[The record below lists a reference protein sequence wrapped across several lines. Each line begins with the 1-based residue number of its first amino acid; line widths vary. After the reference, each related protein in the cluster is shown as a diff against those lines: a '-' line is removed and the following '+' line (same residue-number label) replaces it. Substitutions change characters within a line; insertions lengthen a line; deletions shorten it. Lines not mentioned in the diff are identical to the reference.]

1 MTATLLASL
10 FAVTAGSVSAAAAVF
25 SVTSAGSIP
34 TEGTSGAVVIA
45 VTEPAADG
53 WSTGLNTFTFTLT
66 DSLNAGTGTVDWSG
80 TPVISGAPGSLS
92 GITVSRALNVVTA
105 SFTASNQVQ
114 IENFSITGLTITTD
128 TAAAGALRLIVG
140 GTFGTTGVGVAGTA
154 PVPSGTGTASGI
166 LSADSPA
173 GVGPHLVICDVG
185 SFNFAVTDASNGNL
199 SFAAPDAESRAV
211 VASADLLCS
220 AAADDQDVSLTT
232 AATGNFHAAD
242 TVVTQSVAVAGLIG
256 SPGTVVKT
264 LFQDVDSP
272 TPVLF
277 PGENNQGAA
286 DTFLDESAA
295 ATLATNMVVT
305 FTIDTAG
312 VLFSGAPT
320 ANPSGTMGLNG
331 GAVGVDAAC
340 NLSFDRT
347 SCSVTVTNDS
357 SATGGITLEGVSLDI
372 AASVVQGTN
381 IGLNVTTSPVIPIVV
396 NGNTIAR
403 VGRVLVG
410 VSAQP
415 TIYINEND
423 QQSGM
428 IVLTET
434 SAGVLTDT
442 VGANYFGLCLTDSE
456 NTSFTRA
463 PWAVVTAGDLK
474 IRSGVVGATT
484 VQGTIV
490 PGTDNQCVSW
500 IVFTD
505 STVAS
510 VVEIRG
516 SDAANVVLPSGQTN
530 GPRFSVQAD
539 AIPGNVLV
547 RVLNGSQANVENGD
561 DSTLALV
568 TTVTNAIR
576 AFRNQPVVAAVNQ
589 VVLPPGT
596 TNGVLGNITITE
608 TQAGQFKAT
617 DSCEV
622 TILVSSQPAGDNQVV
637 RFVGGLTANV
647 PIVTTNG
654 ASGLLV
660 GGVTDFE
667 ANDAD
672 FTFAV
677 TQQAVGSLGVITIS
691 NMHVSVLGDAAA
703 TIVQVRVECDGPG
716 VQINQVVSPARVGN
730 PVAGTAAT
738 RLGVTQ
744 VGAFTTSTKVQTTGK
759 YVTYRLDFGVGAAGQ
774 AVQIWGA
781 TKTGND
787 WSGFALVT
795 TRTANASGV
804 VYYYI
809 RQNAATWKSYRG
821 KWVGAG
827 SFTPARQARWV
838 AP

>member
-1 MTATLLASL
+1 MSVALLASL
-10 FAVTAGSVSAAAAVF
+10 FTVAAGSVSAAAAVF

-34 TEGTSGAVVIA
+34 VEGTSGAVTIA

-53 WSTGLNTFTFTLT
+53 WSTGTNTFTFTLT
-66 DSLNAGTGTVDWSG
+66 DSLENGTGTVDWSG
-80 TPVISGAPGSLS
+80 TPAISGAPGSLS
-92 GITVSRALNVVTA
+92 GITVSRALNVVTV

-114 IENFSITGLTITTD
+114 VENFSITGLTITTD
-128 TAAAGALRLIVG
+128 GAANGALRLRVG
-140 GTFGTTGVGVAGTA
+140 GTFGTLGTGVAGTA
-154 PVPSGTGTASGI
+154 TIPSGTGTASGV
-166 LSADSPA
+166 LA
-173 GVGPHLVICDVG
+173 GDEVAGTGPFEIECDQG
-185 SFNFAVTDASNGNL
+185 SFDFAVTDASNGNL

-211 VASADLLCS
+211 TGGDVTCTP
-220 AAADDQDVSLTT
+220 AAGDQDAAPTT
-232 AATGNFHAAD
+232 AATGNFHAD
-242 TVVTQSVAVAGLIG
+242 GTVVTQSVAVVGLIG

-264 LFQDVDSP
+264 LFQDTDTP
-272 TPVLF
+272 TPTRF
-277 PGENNQGAA
+277 PGENNQSAA

-295 ATLATNMVVT
+295 ATMTTNMVVT

-320 ANPSGTMGLNG
+320 VNPSATIGVNG
-331 GAVGVDAAC
+331 GAAGVNGTC

-347 SCSVTVTNDS
+347 SCSLTITDDS
-357 SATGGITLEGVSLDI
+357 SVAGGLTLEDTFLDI
-372 AASVVQGTN
+372 AASVAQGTD
-381 IGLNVTTSPVIPIVV
+381 IGLNVTTSPVVPVV
-396 NGNTIAR
+396 VDGKVIAR

-434 SAGVLTDT
+434 AAGVLTDT

-463 PWAVVTAGDLK
+463 PWAVVTVGDLK

-510 VVEIRG
+510 VIEIRG
-516 SDAANVVLPSGQTN
+516 SDAANVVLPSGATN

-547 RVLNGSQANVENGD
+547 RVLNGSQADVENGD
-561 DSTLALV
+561 DSTAALV

-589 VVLPPGT
+589 AVLAAGT
-596 TNGVLGNITITE
+596 TNGILGNITITE

-617 DSCEV
+617 DTCEI
-622 TILVSSQPAGDNQVV
+622 TILPAASPAGDNQVV

-647 PIVTTNG
+647 PIVTTNV

-660 GGVTDFE
+660 GSVFNFT
-667 ANDAD
+667 ANDDD
-672 FTFAV
+672 FSFSV

-691 NMHVSVLGDAAA
+691 NMHVSVLGDAQPQV
-703 TIVQVRVECDGPG
+703 VQVRVDCDGPG
-716 VQINQVVSPARVGN
+716 VDINQVVSPARIGN

-744 VGAFTTSTKVQTTGK
+744 VGAFTTSTKVQTVGK
-759 YVTYRLDFGVGAAGQ
+759 YVTYRLDFGIAAAGQ

-787 WSGFALVT
+787 WSGFSVIT

-821 KWVGAG
+821 KWVSAN

-838 AP
+838 S